1 MTPMLVCQERP
12 FEGKLSLGKL
22 SKCGI
27 AFDLERTEGRSTDNA
42 LNAYI
47 VVVLS
52 DSFWHLLEGFFCERK
67 NLPNFV
73 QIDQYC
79 FSVVFSCMCQK
90 KMKMGNK
97 KVFLQFFY

>member
-47 VVVLS
+47 VVLS
-52 DSFWHLLEGFFCERK
+52 DSFWHLLEGFFLRTQKPPKLC
-67 NLPNFV
+67 PN
-73 QIDQYC
+73 
-79 FSVVFSCMCQK
+79 
-90 KMKMGNK
+90 
-97 KVFLQFFY
+97 